1 MALVMTDRAMTS
13 DITPEYG
20 FRVPGLGEAV
30 WRLSWLP
37 DHRLTAEQARAG
49 MELDEL
55 LSDPEIVYD
64 AVAHALA
71 ADLARRL
78 GVLVEHA
85 VLMLAVRM
93 ADRIDDE
100 FVAHHPA
107 PADLSEEPVLSGWST
122 HLPAVSGARSQHR
135 WM

>member
-1 MALVMTDRAMTS
+1 MALEINDQAMTS
-13 DITPEYG
+13 DITPEYAC
-20 FRVPGLGEAV
+20 RVRGAAPPI

-55 LSDPEIVYD
+55 LSDPEVVYD
-64 AVAHALA
+64 DVTHALA
-71 ADLARRL
+71 ADLARRV

-85 VLMLAVRM
+85 VLMLACRM
-93 ADRIDDE
+93 ADRIEDTAAARTAT
-100 FVAHHPA
+100 AHPEPA
-107 PADLSEEPVLSGWST
+107 LSGWSAQ
-122 HLPAVSGARSQHR
+122 HLPAVSGARSRRR

>member
-1 MALVMTDRAMTS
+1 MAIDMTDRAMTS
-13 DITPEYG
+13 DITPEYA
-20 FRVPGLGEAV
+20 FRVPGPGARI

-37 DHRLTAEQARAG
+37 EHRLTREQARAG

-55 LSDPEIVYD
+55 LSDPEVVYD

-85 VLMLAVRM
+85 VIMLAVRT
-93 ADRIDDE
+93 ADRLDPDS
-100 FVAHHPA
+100 AA
-107 PADLSEEPVLSGWST
+107 RREPVLSGPST
-122 HLPAVSGARSQHR
+122 HLPAVSGARSQQR